1 MYARVA
7 LFPTTSICVITGALG
22 TVYGFDTTGSDEV
35 PEPFAFTPRMR
46 TVYIDPFVKPVM
58 LNGDDV
64 AAPADGHVF
73 PPSIEYSYPVI
84 GDPLVAPSVNVTS
97 SVWSPGVS
105 VLMRG
110 ASGGPI
116 GAIDDVADESP
127 APAIF
132 NARMII
138 E

>member
-1 MYARVA
+1 MIV
-7 LFPTTSICVITGALG
+7 
-22 TVYGFDTTGSDEV
+22 
-35 PEPFAFTPRMR
+35 
-46 TVYIDPFVKPVM
+46 
-58 LNGDDV
+58 NGDDV

-105 VLMRG
+105 VLIRG

-127 APAIF
+127 APAMF
-132 NARMII
+132 SARMII